1 MQYKRHDD
9 GGKKIVG
16 SFAGNQTPLLEIKYV
31 MFKCLF
37 LSNCTLLVEPYLA
50 D

>member
-9 GGKKIVG
+9 GEKIVG
-16 SFAGNQTPLLEIKYV
+16 SFAGNQIPLLEMKCV